1 MRILLRP
8 SIKVLIVDECTKG
21 HMSGNKKETIR
32 LFVMEILILLL
43 RSLYREVTIVKD
55 TKIEIVKLKWQN
67 FNREVRKLVDCEEKN
82 VFICSAD
89 RLLK

>member
-1 MRILLRP
+1 
-8 SIKVLIVDECTKG
+8 
-21 HMSGNKKETIR
+21 MSCNKKETIR
-32 LFVMEILILLL
+32 VVVMKILILL

-67 FNREVRKLVDCEEKN
+67 FNREVRKLGDCEEKN